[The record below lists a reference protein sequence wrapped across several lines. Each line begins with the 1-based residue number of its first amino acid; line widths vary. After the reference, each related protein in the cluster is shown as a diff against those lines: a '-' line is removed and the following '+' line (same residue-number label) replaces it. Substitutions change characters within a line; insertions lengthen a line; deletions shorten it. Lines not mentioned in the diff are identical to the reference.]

1 VLDYASARARWQ
13 QAAAHH
19 LDALSQRA
27 ARSCCFTSLA
37 YDLCRY
43 PAAVRQAMMAEFLAD
58 PDTEA
63 AVLRILNQEGPE
75 AAATALEVMLNA

>member
-1 VLDYASARARWQ
+1 
-13 QAAAHH
+13 
-19 LDALSQRA
+19 
-27 ARSCCFTSLA
+27 
-37 YDLCRY
+37 
-43 PAAVRQAMMAEFLAD
+43 MMAEFLAD